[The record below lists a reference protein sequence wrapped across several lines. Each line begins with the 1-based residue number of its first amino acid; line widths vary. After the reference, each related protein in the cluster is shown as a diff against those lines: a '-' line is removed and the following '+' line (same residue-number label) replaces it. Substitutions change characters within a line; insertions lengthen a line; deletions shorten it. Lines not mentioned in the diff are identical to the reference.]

1 MLPLRRFG
9 LLSVIGCIT
18 LMPLLVLPAM
28 VGTLID
34 ETTLTETQAGWS
46 ASLNFLGGAI
56 IAGLMA
62 LRMHRLDLSKVAAIG
77 LLIAAI
83 GDGLS
88 GFSAGHAPVFLF
100 VRFCT
105 GVGAGAAYTAV
116 LAAFARL
123 PDVDRGYAVFV
134 TLQFTLSGLGLFL
147 LPVFSQYLGASGM
160 FLTIAALD
168 VLGLLLCSKLPG
180 RAVQSAAEQGAA
192 ARGRRTELHVL
203 LAWTTI
209 LGALGFLVFESALVA
224 QYTYIE
230 RVGVSLALTD
240 QQVGTALLIASLAG
254 IPGALSIVL
263 LGARVGRM
271 GGLSFGVAFAIA
283 GLIIMISAGMIS
295 TVQFLPYVLGA
306 GMISFAWAFCLPYIQ
321 GLMAALDPHG
331 SAAALGSA
339 SSTIGG
345 AIGPGLA
352 ALVVG
357 TGVYQHVMM
366 FTIALLLLALTSF
379 FIASRR
385 VVRP

>member
-1 MLPLRRFG
+1 MLQLRRFG

-34 ETTLTETQAGWS
+34 ETSLTEAQAGWS

-77 LLIAAI
+77 FLVAAI

-88 GFSAGHAPVFLF
+88 GFSAGHAPLFLF

-105 GVGAGAAYTAV
+105 GVGAGAAYTCV

-123 PDVDRGYAVFV
+123 PDVNRGYAVFI
-134 TLQFTLSGLGLFL
+134 TLQFTISGLGLFL
-147 LPVFSQYLGASGM
+147 LPVFSQFLGAKGM
-160 FLTIAALD
+160 FLSIATLNVMG
-168 VLGLLLCSKLPG
+168 VLLSSNLPG
-180 RAVQSAAEQGAA
+180 RAVRNDAAQVG
-192 ARGRRTELHVL
+192 RTELHVL
-203 LAWTTI
+203 LAWATI
-209 LGALGFLVFESALVA
+209 LGALGFLIFESALVA

-230 RVGVSLALTD
+230 RLGVSLAFSD
-240 QQVGTALLIASLAG
+240 QQVGSALLIGSLAA
-254 IPGALSIVL
+254 IPGALSIIL

-271 GGLSFGVAFAIA
+271 GGLGFGVVVAIA
-283 GLIIMISAGMIS
+283 GLVLMIS

-306 GMISFAWAFCLPYIQ
+306 ALISFAWAFCLPYIQ

-357 TGVYQHVMM
+357 AGTYQHVMM
-366 FTIALLLLALTSF
+366 FTTVLLLLALTSF

-385 VVRP
+385 VAQP

>member
-77 LLIAAI
+77 LLVAAI

-88 GFSAGHAPVFLF
+88 GFSTGHAPVFLF
-100 VRFCT
+100 ARFCT

-123 PDVDRGYAVFV
+123 PEVDRGYAVFV
-134 TLQFTLSGLGLFL
+134 TLQFTISGLGLFL
-147 LPVFSQYLGASGM
+147 LPVFSQWLGARGM
-160 FLTIAALD
+160 FLSIAALD
-168 VLGLLLCSKLPG
+168 VIGLAFSSSLPG
-180 RAVQSAAEQGAA
+180 RAVQNEAIEG
-192 ARGRRTELHVL
+192 GRTELHVL
-203 LAWTTI
+203 LAWTTL
-209 LGALGFLVFESALVA
+209 LGALGFLIFEAALVA

-240 QQVGTALLIASLAG
+240 QQVGTALLVASLAG
-254 IPGALSIVL
+254 IPGALSIAL
-263 LGARVGRM
+263 LGARVGRV
-271 GGLSFGVAFAIA
+271 GGLSFGVAVAIA
-283 GLIIMISAGMIS
+283 GLIIMISADMIS

-306 GMISFAWAFCLPYIQ
+306 AMISFAWAFCLPYIQ

-385 VVRP
+385 VVQP

>member
-1 MLPLRRFG
+1 MLQLRRFG
-9 LLSVIGCIT
+9 LLSVIGCIP

-34 ETTLTETQAGWS
+34 ETSLTEAQAGWS

-62 LRMHRLDLSKVAAIG
+62 LRMHRLDLSKVAAVG
-77 LLIAAI
+77 FLVAAI

-88 GFSAGHAPVFLF
+88 GFSAGHAPLFLF

-105 GVGAGAAYTAV
+105 GVGAGAAYTSV

-123 PDVDRGYAVFV
+123 PDVNRGYAVFI
-134 TLQFTLSGLGLFL
+134 TLQFTISGLGLFL
-147 LPVFSQYLGASGM
+147 LPVFSQYLGANGM
-160 FLTIAALD
+160 FLSIAALN
-168 VLGLLLCSKLPG
+168 VMGLLLSSNLPG
-180 RAVQSAAEQGAA
+180 RAVRSDAAQVG
-192 ARGRRTELHVL
+192 RTELHVL
-203 LAWTTI
+203 LAWATV
-209 LGALGFLVFESALVA
+209 LGALGFLIFEAALVA

-230 RVGVSLALTD
+230 RLGVSLAFSD
-240 QQVGTALLIASLAG
+240 QQVGSALLIASLTA
-254 IPGALSIVL
+254 IPGALSIIL

-271 GGLSFGVAFAIA
+271 GGLGFGVAVAIA
-283 GLIIMISAGMIS
+283 GLVMMIS

-306 GMISFAWAFCLPYIQ
+306 ALITFAWAFCLPYIQ

-357 TGVYQHVMM
+357 AGTYQHVMM

-379 FIASRR
+379 FIASRHL
-385 VVRP
+385 VQP

>member
-9 LLSVIGCIT
+9 LLSVIGSIT

-34 ETTLTETQAGWS
+34 ETTLTEAQAGWS
-46 ASLNFLGGAI
+46 ASLNFFGGAI

-77 LLIAAI
+77 LLVAAI
-83 GDGLS
+83 GDAFS
-88 GFSAGHAPVFLF
+88 GFSTGHAPVFLF

-134 TLQFTLSGLGLFL
+134 TLQFTISGMGLFL

-160 FLTIAALD
+160 FLSIAALD
-168 VLGLLLCSKLPG
+168 VLGLLLCSNLPG
-180 RAVQSAAEQGAA
+180 RAVQSVAEQGAA
-192 ARGRRTELHVL
+192 ERGRRTELHVL
-203 LAWTTI
+203 LAWATI
-209 LGALGFLVFESALVA
+209 LGALGFLVFEAALVA

-230 RVGVSLALTD
+230 RVGVSLALTH

-271 GGLSFGVAFAIA
+271 GGLIFGVAVAIS
-283 GLIIMISAGMIS
+283 GLLIMIS

-306 GMISFAWAFCLPYIQ
+306 AMISFAWAFCLPYIQ

-385 VVRP
+385 VVQP

>member
-9 LLSVIGCIT
+9 LLSVIGSIT

-34 ETTLTETQAGWS
+34 ETTLTEAQAGWS
-46 ASLNFLGGAI
+46 ASLNFFGGAI

-77 LLIAAI
+77 FLVAAI

-88 GFSAGHAPVFLF
+88 GFSTEHATLFLF
-100 VRFCT
+100 IRFCT

-134 TLQFTLSGLGLFL
+134 TLQFIISGMGLFL
-147 LPVFSQYLGASGM
+147 LPVFSQYLGAKGM
-160 FLTIAALD
+160 FLSIAALD
-168 VLGLLLCSKLPG
+168 GVGLLLCSSLPG
-180 RAVQSAAEQGAA
+180 RAVRSEVEQG
-192 ARGRRTELHVL
+192 GRTELHVL
-203 LAWTTI
+203 LAWATI
-209 LGALGFLVFESALVA
+209 LGALGFLVFEAALVA

-263 LGARVGRM
+263 LGARIGRM
-271 GGLSFGVAFAIA
+271 GGLSFGVAVAIA
-283 GLIIMISAGMIS
+283 GLLIMIS

-306 GMISFAWAFCLPYIQ
+306 AMISFAWAFCLPYIQ

-357 TGVYQHVMM
+357 SGAYQHVMM
-366 FTIALLLLALTSF
+366 FAIALLLLALTSF
-379 FIASRR
+379 FIASRHAAR
-385 VVRP
+385 HVMQP

>member
-1 MLPLRRFG
+1 MLHLRRFG
-9 LLSVIGCIT
+9 LLSVIGSIA

-34 ETTLTETQAGWS
+34 ETSLTEAQAGWS
-46 ASLNFLGGAI
+46 ASLNFLGGAV

-77 LLIAAI
+77 LLVAAI
-83 GDGLS
+83 GDGFA

-134 TLQFTLSGLGLFL
+134 TLQFIISGLGLFL
-147 LPVFSQYLGASGM
+147 LPVFSQYLGAKGM
-160 FLTIAALD
+160 FLSIAALD
-168 VLGLLLCSKLPG
+168 GVGLLLCSNLPG
-180 RAVQSAAEQGAA
+180 RAVRSEAEQ
-192 ARGRRTELHVL
+192 GRRTELHVL
-203 LAWTTI
+203 LAWATI
-209 LGALGFLVFESALVA
+209 LGALGFLIFEAALVA

-230 RVGVSLALTD
+230 RVGVSLAFAD

-254 IPGALSIVL
+254 IPGAFSIVL

-271 GGLSFGVAFAIA
+271 GGLGFGVAVSIG
-283 GLIIMISAGMIS
+283 GLLTMIS
-295 TVQFLPYVLGA
+295 TVHFLPYVLGA
-306 GMISFAWAFCLPYIQ
+306 AMISFSWAFCLPFIQ
-321 GLMAALDPHG
+321 GLLAALDPHG

-352 ALVVG
+352 AMVVG
-357 TGVYQHVMM
+357 SGAYQHVMM
-366 FTIALLLLALTSF
+366 FAIGLLLLALTSF
-379 FIASRR
+379 FIAGRR
-385 VVRP
+385 VVQP

>member
-1 MLPLRRFG
+1 MLQLRRFG
-9 LLSVIGCIT
+9 LLSVIGCIP

-34 ETTLTETQAGWS
+34 ETSLTEAQAGWS

-62 LRMHRLDLSKVAAIG
+62 LRMHRLDLSKVAAAG
-77 LLIAAI
+77 FLVAAI

-88 GFSAGHAPVFLF
+88 GFSAGHAPLFLF

-105 GVGAGAAYTAV
+105 GVGAGAAYTSV

-123 PDVDRGYAVFV
+123 PDVNRGYAVFI
-134 TLQFTLSGLGLFL
+134 TLQFTISGLGLFL
-147 LPVFSQYLGASGM
+147 LPVFSQYLGANGM
-160 FLTIAALD
+160 FLSIAALN
-168 VLGLLLCSKLPG
+168 VMGLLLSSNLPG
-180 RAVQSAAEQGAA
+180 RAVRSGAA
-192 ARGRRTELHVL
+192 QIGRTELHVL
-203 LAWTTI
+203 LAWATV
-209 LGALGFLVFESALVA
+209 LGALGFLIFEAALVA

-230 RVGVSLALTD
+230 RLGVSLAFSD
-240 QQVGTALLIASLAG
+240 QQVGSALLLASLAA
-254 IPGALSIVL
+254 IPGALSIIL

-271 GGLSFGVAFAIA
+271 GGLGFGVAVAIA
-283 GLIIMISAGMIS
+283 GLVMMIS

-306 GMISFAWAFCLPYIQ
+306 ALITFAWAFCLPYIQ

-357 TGVYQHVMM
+357 TGTYQHVMM

-379 FIASRR
+379 FIASRH
-385 VVRP
+385 VVQP

>member
-9 LLSVIGCIT
+9 LLSVIGSIT

-28 VGTLID
+28 IGTLID
-34 ETTLTETQAGWS
+34 ETSLTEAQAGWS

-62 LRMHRLDLSKVAAIG
+62 LRMHHLDLSKVAAIG
-77 LLIAAI
+77 LLVAAI

-88 GFSAGHAPVFLF
+88 GFSTGSASLFLF
-100 VRFCT
+100 IRFCT

-123 PDVDRGYAVFV
+123 PEVDRGYAVFV
-134 TLQFTLSGLGLFL
+134 TLQFIISGLGLFL

-168 VLGLLLCSKLPG
+168 VAGLLLCSNLPG
-180 RAVQSAAEQGAA
+180 RALPGDGAQG
-192 ARGRRTELHVL
+192 GRTELRVL
-203 LAWTTI
+203 LAWATI
-209 LGALGFLVFESALVA
+209 LGALGFLIFEAALVA

-230 RVGVSLALTD
+230 RLGVSLTFTD
-240 QQVGTALLIASLAG
+240 HQVGSALLIASLAA

-263 LGARVGRM
+263 LGGRVGRM
-271 GGLSFGVAFAIA
+271 GGLSFGAAVAIG
-283 GLIIMISAGMIS
+283 GLLIMIS

-306 GMISFAWAFCLPYIQ
+306 AMISFAWAFCLPYIQ
-321 GLMAALDPHG
+321 GLMAALDPNG

-357 TGVYQHVMM
+357 TGAYQHVMM
-366 FTIALLLLALTSF
+366 FAIALVLLSLCSF
-379 FIASRR
+379 FIASRH
-385 VVRP
+385 VVQP

>member
-1 MLPLRRFG
+1 
-9 LLSVIGCIT
+9 
-18 LMPLLVLPAM
+18 MPLLVLPAM
-28 VGTLID
+28 IGTLID
-34 ETTLTETQAGWS
+34 ETSLTEAQAGWS

-62 LRMHRLDLSKVAAIG
+62 LRMHHLDLSKVAAVG
-77 LLIAAI
+77 FLVAAI

-88 GFSAGHAPVFLF
+88 GFSTSNASLFLF

-123 PDVDRGYAVFV
+123 PEVDRGYAVFV
-134 TLQFTLSGLGLFL
+134 TLQFTISGLGLFL

-160 FLTIAALD
+160 FLSIAALD
-168 VLGLLLCSKLPG
+168 VVGLLLCSKLPG
-180 RAVQSAAEQGAA
+180 KAVRSQTEQG
-192 ARGRRTELHVL
+192 GRTELHVL
-203 LAWTTI
+203 LAWATI
-209 LGALGFLVFESALVA
+209 LGALGFMIFEAALVA

-230 RVGVSLALTD
+230 RLGVSLALSD
-240 QQVGTALLIASLAG
+240 KQVGSALLIASLAA

-263 LGARVGRM
+263 LGGRVGRM
-271 GGLSFGVAFAIA
+271 SGLCFGVAVAIV
-283 GLIIMISAGMIS
+283 GLLIMISPGTIS
-295 TVQFLPYVLGA
+295 AQNFLPYVLGA
-306 GMISFAWAFCLPYIQ
+306 AMITFAWAFCLPYIQ

-357 TGVYQHVMM
+357 SGAYQHVMM
-366 FTIALLLLALTSF
+366 LAIALLLLALTSLF
-379 FIASRR
+379 VASRR
-385 VVRP
+385 VLQP